1 MDESGKNETKG
12 RVWGDGRIFKPKKSR
27 FWHIAYCGPRSDGTI
42 GELRE
47 SSKSEDDQAALRLL
61 RKRVRAVKNSREGIR
76 PFIGPSEEKI
86 TVADLL
92 DELERH
98 YETKGIKSLSGA
110 KVNIRHLRDFFGN
123 DRAAAIAPD
132 RGGRIGKYIAKR
144 QADKMSNATI
154 NRELEKLQR
163 AFALAINR
171 GTLSSKPHIESL
183 SEFNARQ
190 GFVPRADFDAI
201 LSKIEGEDDR
211 DFFSWLYW
219 TGMRPG
225 AVIALT
231 WACFEKETWTLYLPA
246 KDDKIGRGI
255 PWELTGAFRAI
266 IERRLR
272 SRRLDS
278 DRIFHRDGRA
288 IDNHY
293 LRAWHAAET
302 AAKVSHRLVYDL
314 RRTALRNNV
323 RAGVPERVAMAISG
337 HRTRAVFDRYN
348 IVSGEDL
355 REAATMRAVYE
366 EKLPTNRDTGG
377 ENVSDLRGT
386 KEA

>member
-1 MDESGKNETKG
+1 M
-12 RVWGDGRIFKPKKSR
+12 RGDGRIFKPKKSR
-27 FWHIAYCGPRSDGTI
+27 FWHIAYYGPRPDGTF

-47 SSKSEDDQAALRLL
+47 SSKSEDEQVAGRLL
-61 RKRVRAVKNSREGIR
+61 KKRVWAVENSRKGIR
-76 PFIGPSEEKI
+76 PFVGPAEEKI
-86 TVADLL
+86 TVGDLL
-92 DELERH
+92 DELKRH
-98 YETKGIKSLSGA
+98 YETTGIKSLRA
-110 KVNIRHLRDFFGN
+110 ALVNIEHLRDFFGN

-144 QADKMSNATI
+144 KAEHMSNATI

-163 AFALAINR
+163 AFQLAVNR
-171 GTLSSKPHIESL
+171 GILSSTPHVESL
-183 SEFNARQ
+183 TEYNARQ

-201 LSKIEGEDDR
+201 LSKIEEDDDR

-231 WACFEKETWTLYLPA
+231 WAGFDKESWTLYLPA

-255 PWELTGAFRAI
+255 PWELTGEFRAI
-266 IERRLR
+266 VERRVKA
-272 SRRLDS
+272 RRLDT
-278 DRIFHRDGRA
+278 DRIFHRRGRPM
-288 IDNHY
+288 DNHY
-293 LRAWHAAET
+293 LRVWTAAET
-302 AAKVSHRLVYDL
+302 AAELPHRLPYDL

-348 IVSGEDL
+348 IVDGKDL
-355 REAATMRAVYE
+355 VDAAAMRADYE
-366 EKLPTNRDTGG
+366 GKLPKERGDGKT
-377 ENVSDLRGT
+377 VSEFPGT